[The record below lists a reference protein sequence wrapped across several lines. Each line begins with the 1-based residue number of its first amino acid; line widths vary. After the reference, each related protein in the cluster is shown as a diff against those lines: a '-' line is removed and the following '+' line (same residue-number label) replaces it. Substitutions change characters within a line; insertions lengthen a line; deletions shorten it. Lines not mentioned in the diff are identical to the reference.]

1 MALGLARIFGIELPW
16 NFNRPYR
23 ATSPIEFWR
32 RWHVTLSTWLRD
44 YLYIPLGG
52 NRKGER
58 RRDANLLTTMGLGG
72 LWHGASLNFVVW
84 GLYQGLLLLGTHH
97 LQKLRLQIPAVV
109 AVGVTFVVVMFGWV
123 FFRLH
128 SAHAIGDAVRAMFL
142 LHGVGQFP
150 GHLALLIVAACA
162 YIAVVPEEWTW
173 VVRSCGFVRVA
184 TVGAVLAVGV
194 ASIYTSHPFIYLL
207 F

>member
-1 MALGLARIFGIELPW
+1 MLFNSFVFLFVFLPIVVVAYFAAPAHRARLVLIVVASYVFYAYAKWWFALLMAVSTIAGFVGGQLIERAATRWRRKLLLGLTRIFRIELPW

-84 GLYQGLLLLGTHH
+84 GLYQGVLLLGTHH
-97 LQKLRLQIPAVV
+97 LRRLPFRLPRPV
-109 AVGVTFVVVMFGWV
+109 AIGITFVLVMVGWA
-123 FFRLH
+123 FFR
-128 SAHAIGDAVRAMFL
+128 
-142 LHGVGQFP
+142 
-150 GHLALLIVAACA
+150 
-162 YIAVVPEEWTW
+162 
-173 VVRSCGFVRVA
+173 
-184 TVGAVLAVGV
+184 
-194 ASIYTSHPFIYLL
+194 
-207 F
+207 